1 MLQFIFNILVYV
13 QGETFLMINFR
24 IEELSEN
31 ILEFFIQL
39 NFINFYRKEFKL

>member
-1 MLQFIFNILVYV
+1 MTNFI
-13 QGETFLMINFR
+13 

-39 NFINFYRKEFKL
+39 NFTNFYHKEFKV